1 MKKKFASK
9 LISFYIFYLAEEEK
23 RNMVAFFLP
32 FHAMPRTKTNVDVCN
47 NRKGCFVI
55 NDTFLDVQEK
65 RLMPNTYTS
74 WIEQGPHNVEITEFY
89 SH

>member
-9 LISFYIFYLAEEEK
+9 LISFYIFYLAEEKKEIWLH
-23 RNMVAFFLP
+23 FFLT
-32 FHAMPRTKTNVDVCN
+32 FHAMPRTKTNVDVRN

-65 RLMPNTYTS
+65 RLMPNTLF
-74 WIEQGPHNVEITEFY
+74 EQVPHSVELRNLRETFQK
-89 SH
+89 